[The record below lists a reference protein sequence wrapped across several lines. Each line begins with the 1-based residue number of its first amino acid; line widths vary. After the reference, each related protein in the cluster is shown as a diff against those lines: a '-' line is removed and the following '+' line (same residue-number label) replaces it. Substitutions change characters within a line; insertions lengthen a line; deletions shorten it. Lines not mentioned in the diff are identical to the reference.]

1 VKSAAILGAALIA
14 VSGQVRAQELSVL
27 AGALYAEYA
36 DSITGTAALLSLKL
50 GATSNSATGVVDLG
64 LSQFT
69 DGGWVGQAFGYGTA
83 VLIGSHSRFGVGI
96 AGGGEANYPD
106 QGSVSG
112 SVSAGPLLAF
122 SEGPFLATI
131 GGSLGGVRT
140 VDEVSFGIAA
150 SNLRLS
156 YGTGLGF
163 RFAGGIAAVSG
174 DTNQYAD
181 VTVEAGYTSQRL
193 RVALAGGVR
202 VGELEND
209 PWGQAKIVTAITP
222 WVLLEIAGGSYPQDL
237 VGFTNGLYA
246 NLGLRVNLSGAARQR
261 YRPPPPPPLTVQ
273 PLEAGESLLVIA
285 FRRTVD
291 RLEIAG
297 DWNGWSPT
305 PLEHMGE
312 NRWSASLSLNPGIY
326 HYSLVVDGSEWTL
339 PEGAAS
345 VSDEFG
351 GVVGLLVIKHN
362 DQR

>member
-1 VKSAAILGAALIA
+1 
-14 VSGQVRAQELSVL
+14 VL

-36 DSITGTAALLSLKL
+36 DSISGTAALLSVQL

-64 LSQFT
+64 ISQFT
-69 DGGWVGQAFGYGTA
+69 DGGWVAQAFGYGTA
-83 VLIGSHSRFGVGI
+83 VLIGSHGRLGVGI

-106 QGSVSG
+106 VGSVSG
-112 SVSAGPLLAF
+112 SFSAGPLLAF

-140 VDEVSFGIAA
+140 IDEVSFGIA
-150 SNLRLS
+150 SGNLRLS
-156 YGTGLGF
+156 YGTGQGF

-181 VTVEAGYTSQRL
+181 VTAEGGYTSQRV
-193 RVALAGGVR
+193 RVAVAGGVR

-209 PWGQAKIVTAITP
+209 PWGQAKIVAAITP
-222 WVLLEIAGGSYPQDL
+222 LVLLEIAAGSYPQDL
-237 VGFTNGLYA
+237 VGFTSGLYA
-246 NLGLRVNLSGAARQR
+246 NMGLRLNLSGASRKR
-261 YRPPPPPPLTVQ
+261 YRPAPAPPLAVQ
-273 PLEAGESLLVIA
+273 HAEDGESLIIIT
-285 FRRTVD
+285 FHHTVD

-305 PLEHMGE
+305 PLERTGE
-312 NRWSASLSLNPGIY
+312 NRWSVSLSLNPGIH

-339 PEGAAS
+339 PQGAAS

-351 GVVGLLVIKHN
+351 GRVGVLVIKHD